1 MLTLVACPGYLVKV
15 FASLQVVRFTS
26 GDALSPTD
34 LNDVFLYSKDALA
47 DVSEKRYAL
56 AAIVFPFVADVAS
69 GITNA
74 SILRVRT
81 QRFTCPVACT
91 VVRAFLN
98 GNVTA
103 ASAMTIALKRADTG
117 VVPTGATAP
126 YLNVVA
132 GSTTAVDVNDT
143 NTQSVELDAG
153 VSYDLIIEGSSFST
167 ERCDVILHVQVDRWR
182 AGGLMAVPDFAF
194 ADFTD
199 GLADALLVGSAG
211 VGATVALAT
220 EVAKLTARGMS
231 AAMVTSTGL
240 TVLSVPA
247 DLLKVIPVPSSSR
260 CSSRIVRAYLTSSSQ
275 AAVGNTCTATIRDAT
290 GTTVATLTNSHT
302 VDDIMTVDSGA
313 LALTLN
319 GGVELAA
326 QDYTVQFSGAA
337 AATVNRASVILWFEW

>member
-1 MLTLVACPGYLVKV
+1 VKV
-15 FASLQVVRFTS
+15 ISSQQAVRFTS

-34 LNDVFLYSKDALA
+34 LNDVFLYAKDALA

-56 AAIVFPFVADVAS
+56 AAIVFPFVADVAN
-69 GITNA
+69 GITSA

-98 GNVTA
+98 GSVTA
-103 ASAMTIALKRADTG
+103 ASAMTIALKRAVTG
-117 VVPTGATAP
+117 VVPTGATTP
-126 YLNVVA
+126 FLNVAA
-132 GSTTAVDVNDT
+132 GATTAADVDDT
-143 NTQSVELDAG
+143 NTQSVSLDAG
-153 VSYDLIIEGSSFST
+153 VSYDLVIEGSSFTT

-182 AGGLMAVPDFAF
+182 AGGALAVPGFDFI
-194 ADFTD
+194 DFTD

-211 VGATVALAT
+211 VGATVDLTA
-220 EVAKLTARGMS
+220 EVAKLSARGMS
-231 AAMVTSTGL
+231 AAMVTSTAFNL
-240 TVLSVPA
+240 VTPAA
-247 DLLKVIPVPSSSR
+247 DLLKVLPVPSAFR
-260 CSSRIVRAYLTSSSQ
+260 CASRIVRAYLTSSSQ
-275 AAVGNTCTATIRDAT
+275 AGVGNSVSAILKNAA

-326 QDYTVQFSGAA
+326 QDFTVQFSAT
-337 AATVNRASVILWFEW
+337 AATINRASLILWFEW

>member
-1 MLTLVACPGYLVKV
+1 MKV
-15 FASLQVVRFTS
+15 ISSQQAVRFTA

-34 LNDVFLYSKDALA
+34 LNDVFLYAKDALA

-56 AAIVFPFVADVAS
+56 AAIVFPFVADVAN

-98 GNVTA
+98 GSVTA
-103 ASAMTIALKRADTG
+103 ASDMTIALKRAVTG
-117 VVPTGATAP
+117 VVPTGATTP
-126 YLNVVA
+126 FLNVAA
-132 GSTTAVDVNDT
+132 GATTTADVDDT
-143 NTQSVELDAG
+143 NTQSVSLDAG
-153 VSYDLIIEGSSFST
+153 VSYDLVIEGSSYST

-182 AGGLMAVPDFAF
+182 AGGPLAVPGFDFV
-194 ADFTD
+194 DFTD
-199 GLADALLVGSAG
+199 GLADALLVAGSAG
-211 VGATVALAT
+211 VGGAAGLTT
-220 EVAKLTARGMS
+220 EVAKLSARAMS
-231 AAMVTSTGL
+231 AAMVTATGFNL
-240 TVLSVPA
+240 FSVPA
-247 DLLKVIPVPSSSR
+247 DLLKVIPVPSSLR
-260 CSSRIVRAYLTSSSQ
+260 CASRIVRAYLTSSSQ
-275 AAVGNTCTATIRDAT
+275 AGVGNSVSAVLKNAA

-326 QDYTVQFSGAA
+326 QDFTVQFSAT
-337 AATVNRASVILWFEW
+337 AATINRASLILWFEW